1 MAREVMRLP
10 FGLETGS
17 LDSENRTLLGALVC
31 LEMVAFCVCPG
42 CLWFPWDKNFMV
54 HSSDDSEAISLSV
67 ISLSVFQS
75 STDFWSP
82 CH

>member
-1 MAREVMRLP
+1 MAREVKRLP

-17 LDSENRTLLGALVC
+17 LDSENRTFSGPLVC
-31 LEMVAFCVCPG
+31 LEMVAFYV